1 MSESK
6 VKKSVFEKPILST
19 KVKSANVKLFPEAGL
34 GYFIGPTLALFSNA
48 VLNTY
53 LNRYFT
59 DILGLTE
66 WAQTFSILLPVL
78 SVIAIV
84 IGNILVGKLMDR
96 GRTKAGKARPLLLIA
111 FPLLLIAILATFM
124 NPFAAT
130 SDGQLNQ
137 GSIWLLIW
145 VAVAYNLYYAVAYPF
160 YYTSHSA
167 LVNLSTRNSKHR
179 GLLGTVSMATNLA
192 AVGLTSMVLPFFL
205 NLLFVN
211 TGTDADPV
219 YDFMASFNAWK
230 IFTIALV
237 ILTGIGILLE
247 YFFTRERIT
256 EEQFN
261 LQSSLKDKNAAPVKA
276 VTTKKQAKV
285 CLSDKYWWLVILLFF
300 FYQLGGMLKNNSQM
314 YYCQA
319 WFTDSNGQYSIAT
332 GGTYS
337 GTLSIIGAIP
347 TALGMLIVWPI
358 ANKIGK
364 AKTIVLGS
372 VVAAIG
378 GAIGFIAPD
387 NFVVVCIS
395 FVVKALGSAPAMY
408 ISMALLADV
417 LDHNEAVHGF
427 RSDGLTM
434 TVYGA
439 IMIGMNGI
447 ANGII
452 NGLLSGAGYTI
463 KTVSGFSSQG
473 VKTAM
478 EWAFI
483 GGETLCFVA
492 IALIILFMKVEKFS
506 ALDHK
511 AIVED
516 QKELAKKQGIEYVEP
531 AVRLADEQKKAEEES
546 EKALLTE
553 LKSKC
558 EKKGLNYEEEEKKY
572 FASKEEKAKQ
582 AEIKNAQAQAKKD
595 AKAKEIEAKLAEKEI
610 NRKTKLKEK
619 CEAEKLDFDAEEK
632 KYQDQKA
639 ALLKANQEKEA
650 AKEKELEIAFLA
662 MRKKAQEANI

>member
-1 MSESK
+1 MSEA
-6 VKKSVFEKPILST
+6 KKSVFEKPILST

-59 DILGLTE
+59 DILGLTD
-66 WAQTFSILLPVL
+66 WAKTFSVLLPVL
-78 SVIAIV
+78 SVLAIV

-96 GRTKAGKARPLLLIA
+96 GRSKAGKARPLLLIA

-124 NPFAAT
+124 NPFAAN
-130 SDGQLNQ
+130 SEGQLNQ
-137 GSIWLLIW
+137 GSIGLLIW

-211 TGTDADPV
+211 TGTDANPV
-219 YDFMASFNAWK
+219 YDFMASYNAWK

-237 ILTGIGILLE
+237 VMTGLGILFE
-247 YFFTRERIT
+247 YYFTRERIT

-261 LQSSLKDKNAAPVKA
+261 LHSSLKDAAPIKT
-276 VTTKKQAKV
+276 VTTRQQAKA

-314 YYCQA
+314 YFCQA
-319 WFTDSNGQYSIAT
+319 WFTDEAGQYSIAT
-332 GGTYS
+332 GGAYS
-337 GTLSIIGAIP
+337 GTLAIIGAVP
-347 TALGMLIVWPI
+347 TALGMLLVWPI

-364 AKTIVLGS
+364 AKTIVLGAILA
-372 VVAAIG
+372 VIG

-387 NFVVVCIS
+387 NFAVVCTS
-395 FVVKALGSAPAMY
+395 FVIKALGGAPAMY
-408 ISMALLADV
+408 VSIALLADV

-434 TVYGA
+434 TIYGA

-452 NGLLSGAGYTI
+452 NGLLSGTGYTI
-463 KTVSGFSSQG
+463 KTVSGFTNQG

-483 GGETLCFVA
+483 GGETICFAA
-492 IALIILFMKVEKFS
+492 IGIILLFMKVERFS
-506 ALDHK
+506 SLDHK
-511 AIVED
+511 AIIED
-516 QKELAKKQGIEYVEP
+516 QKELAKKQGLDYVEP
-531 AVRLADEQKKAEEES
+531 DIRLAEEQKKAEEES
-546 EKALLTE
+546 EKAFLAE
-553 LKSKC
+553 LKAKC
-558 EKKGLNYEEEEKKY
+558 AKKGLDYSEEEKKY
-572 FASKEEKAKQ
+572 FTSKEAKAAQ
-582 AEIKNAQAQAKKD
+582 AEIKQAAAQAKKD
-595 AKAKEIEAKLAEKEI
+595 AKEKKAQEKIYEKEI
-610 NRKTKLKEK
+610 KRKIDLKKK
-619 CEAEKLDFDAEEK
+619 CIAENLDFSEEDK
-632 KYQDQKA
+632 KYKEQKA
-639 ALLKANQEKEA
+639 ALAKAEEEKEA

-662 MRKKAQEANI
+662 MRKKARESTI